1 MEKGKKNDVVVSIVC
16 SSNKHHVADL
26 HNRVRTL
33 TTKQKFVGYNSE
45 LKAYTHTIIDDIN
58 LCLEKEYNSSTVTA
72 DWDGATV
79 VNLKSLDTQGVS
91 TSKSGP
97 GVSTSKSGPKL
108 GSNASGTTASGTT
121 GSPTTHK
128 ASIRAEMPCTDA
140 DKVLANKT
148 GTEAFKTAFKQNS
161 GMSGATLK
169 KDPTLKKFGC
179 PRRLKDGAR
188 KLSTTGIEAE
198 FEYTTTSTQPSQ
210 LDATAFKNAVNT
222 ELTNAELPV
231 TTGVTDITPSSTT
244 PSSTKKT
251 ASSAMKM
258 QVVSISLTSLLIAMA
273 WC

>member
-1 MEKGKKNDVVVSIVC
+1 MG
-16 SSNKHHVADL
+16 
-26 HNRVRTL
+26 
-33 TTKQKFVGYNSE
+33 
-45 LKAYTHTIIDDIN
+45 
-58 LCLEKEYNSSTVTA
+58 
-72 DWDGATV
+72 
-79 VNLKSLDTQGVS
+79 QGVS

-108 GSNASGTTASGTT
+108 GSNANGTTASGTTGASNANGTTASGTT

-188 KLSTTGIEAE
+188 KLST
-198 FEYTTTSTQPSQ
+198 
-210 LDATAFKNAVNT
+210 
-222 ELTNAELPV
+222 
-231 TTGVTDITPSSTT
+231 
-244 PSSTKKT
+244 
-251 ASSAMKM
+251 
-258 QVVSISLTSLLIAMA
+258 
-273 WC
+273 